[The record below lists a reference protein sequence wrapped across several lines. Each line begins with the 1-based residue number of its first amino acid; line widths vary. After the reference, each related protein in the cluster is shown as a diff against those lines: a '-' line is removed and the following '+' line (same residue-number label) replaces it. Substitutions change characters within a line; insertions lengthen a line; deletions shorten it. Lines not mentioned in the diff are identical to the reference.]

1 MKEEKANLLEQ
12 LERMKEGAEDLQRQG
27 IKYYAMHAECAV
39 KFATEAIELLA
50 ETEDLEPGEVFM
62 SHLHTFNRTRID
74 SLFNEGWFNELAIGY
89 AKIALENMG
98 RKNSEFLAR
107 FEQAMKDA
115 FDLYTVDAARKI
127 YNRIEGGG
135 AK

>member
-1 MKEEKANLLEQ
+1 MEEKKANLLEQ

-27 IKYYAMHAECAV
+27 IKYYTMHAECAA

-50 ETEDLEPGEVFM
+50 ETEDLEPGEVFI

-89 AKIALENMG
+89 AKIALESMG
-98 RKNSEFLAR
+98 RKNSEFLSR
-107 FEQAMKDA
+107 FESAMKTA
-115 FDLYTVDAARKI
+115 FDMYSVEHARKI
-127 YNRIEGGG
+127 ANRIEG
-135 AK
+135 

>member
-1 MKEEKANLLEQ
+1 MEEKKANLLEQ

-50 ETEDLEPGEVFM
+50 ETEDLEPGEVFI

-74 SLFNEGWFNELAIGY
+74 ALFNEGWFNELAIGY

-98 RKNSEFLAR
+98 RKNSGFLGR
-107 FEQAMKDA
+107 FESAMKTA
-115 FDLYTVDAARKI
+115 FDMSSVEQARKI
-127 YNRIEGGG
+127 ANRIEG
-135 AK
+135 

>member
-1 MKEEKANLLEQ
+1 MLEQ

-50 ETEDLEPGEVFM
+50 ETEDLEPGEVFI

-74 SLFNEGWFNELAIGY
+74 ALFNEGWFNELAIGY

-107 FEQAMKDA
+107 FERAMKDA
-115 FDLYTVDAARKI
+115 FDLYTVEAARKMHD
-127 YNRIEGGG
+127 RIEG
-135 AK
+135 